1 MLVSALSDAPTGHP
15 AIPPPTNPACSHPFT
30 SHPTHVRDPLPS
42 GVVHHD
48 PGHSDT
54 LIYITVW
61 CVCTDQVPGGDVMV
75 KTGGPEAIDATHLV
89 DVLRGSLVCPDF
101 TEIVFMLDLLEMLD
115 VDIGDSEKAKAQG
128 WELDNFQIKIIHI
141 KDRFAKPTSGGW
153 ADTMV
158 NFTFAHG
165 DDTRHV
171 MELQI
176 QVRVRVRVRIGLRL
190 RLRLQV

>member
-1 MLVSALSDAPTGHP
+1 
-15 AIPPPTNPACSHPFT
+15 
-30 SHPTHVRDPLPS
+30 
-42 GVVHHD
+42 
-48 PGHSDT
+48 
-54 LIYITVW
+54 
-61 CVCTDQVPGGDVMV
+61 MV